1 MDKRQ
6 TMSMVVAVPLAAAT
20 LISGWSLLHQ
30 RDLATRVPVTAVE
43 DCRRAAELLYEVA
56 WAAACM
62 KTQDDSADCTLPDSQ
77 AARVNAILAEEEAQ
91 CMADEAQAQ
100 AER

>member
-1 MDKRQ
+1 
-6 TMSMVVAVPLAAAT
+6 
-20 LISGWSLLHQ
+20 
-30 RDLATRVPVTAVE
+30 
-43 DCRRAAELLYEVA
+43 
-56 WAAACM
+56 M